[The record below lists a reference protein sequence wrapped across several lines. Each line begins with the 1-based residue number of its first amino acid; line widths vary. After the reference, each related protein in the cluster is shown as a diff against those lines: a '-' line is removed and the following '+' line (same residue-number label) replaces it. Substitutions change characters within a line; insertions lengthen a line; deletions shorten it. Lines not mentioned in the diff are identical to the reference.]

1 MRMLLWTVAF
11 YLLSKELSKEPYVES
26 HALFFGGNM
35 ICTFLV
41 CAFQDFKEL
50 FRK

>member
-11 YLLSKELSKEPYVES
+11 YLLSKEPLVEN
-26 HALFFGGNM
+26 HALLFGGNM

-50 FRK
+50 SRK